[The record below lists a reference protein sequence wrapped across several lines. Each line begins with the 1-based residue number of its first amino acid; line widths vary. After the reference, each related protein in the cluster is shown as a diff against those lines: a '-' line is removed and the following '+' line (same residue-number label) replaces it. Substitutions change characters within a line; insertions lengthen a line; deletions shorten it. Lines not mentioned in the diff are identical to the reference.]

1 MNRLVLVNKK
11 LYAVGFSWHSI
22 ASKKQLPSTSTE
34 YFDVITLNGKQQFGT
49 ALTDK
54 NEQFLNASCLATAMD
69 FPEPFFGVFKLV
81 DAIENKEI
89 YWLFA
94 KDKENILGLGDFV
107 CHSQEELQKTIET
120 IKSFSAKGIEPI
132 FFDTVE
138 ESVDFLSK
146 QLKTKKF
153 FNNSKIHP
161 LYRSKKQSKQLKAVI
176 AVSLVFI
183 GLTFG
188 LMRYLDIRSLEQ
200 LQEAALFSK
209 QSMENKIAD
218 IRKNSQ
224 KYFPMNWK
232 KNNYPL
238 DVYNVCKPV
247 LFSLPVNEFGWALEK
262 GVCTPKEATSYWK
275 HEKQAS
281 FINLPFNGEL
291 TKPQEVTAKHEIA
304 EIKLVQSDVLHT
316 QLLHQEEATKLMY
329 QLTQNMGANLT
340 LTFDK
345 KDIKEF
351 KELKFS
357 IQAPF
362 CKAKYEWKSV
372 PSNLIL
378 SDSLFHALNSIPSL
392 SVQAIEYN
400 NGQWSVKGD
409 LYVQ

>member
-1 MNRLVLVNKK
+1 MNRLVLIDKK
-11 LYAVGFSWHSI
+11 LYVVGFTWHSI
-22 ASKKQLPSTSTE
+22 SSKKQIPGTGTE
-34 YFDVITLNGKQQFGT
+34 YFDVLTLNGKKQFGT

-54 NEQFLNASCLATAMD
+54 NERFLSASSLATSIN
-69 FPEPFFGVFKLV
+69 FQEPFVGVFKLI
-81 DAIENKEI
+81 DATENKEI

-107 CHSQEELQKTIET
+107 CHSKEELRKKLDDL
-120 IKSFSAKGIEPI
+120 KSFNPKLEPVVL
-132 FFDTVE
+132 DTVD
-138 ESVDFLSK
+138 ESVNFLAK
-146 QLKTKKF
+146 QLQTKKF
-153 FNNSKIHP
+153 LNKSKVYP
-161 LYRSKKQSKQLKAVI
+161 LYRSKKQTKQIKIILFA
-176 AVSLVFI
+176 SFVFI
-183 GLTFG
+183 GFFFG
-188 LMRYLDIRSLEQ
+188 VMRYLDIRSLQQ

-209 QSMENKIAD
+209 QSMENKIMD

-224 KYFPMNWK
+224 KYFPMDWK

-238 DVYNVCKPV
+238 DVYNTCKPV

-262 GVCTPKEATSYWK
+262 GICTPKEITSYWK

-291 TKPQEVTAKHEIA
+291 TKPQEVVAKHETA
-304 EIKLVQSDVLHT
+304 EIKLVQSDVPHT

-345 KDIKEF
+345 KDVKEF

-362 CKAKYEWKSV
+362 LKAKFEWKSI
-372 PSNLIL
+372 PSSLII
-378 SDSLFHALNSIPSL
+378 SDSLFQALNSIPSL
-392 SVQAIEYN
+392 SIQRIEYN
-400 NGQWSVKGD
+400 NGQWSIKGD

>member
-22 ASKKQLPSTSTE
+22 SSKKQIPQSCTE

-54 NEQFLNASCLATAMD
+54 NEQFLNASCLATAID
-69 FPEPFFGVFKLV
+69 FPEPFFGVFKLIDV
-81 DAIENKEI
+81 IENKEI

-107 CHSQEELQKTIET
+107 CHSQEELQKAIET
-120 IKSFSAKGIEPI
+120 IKSFKSFEPI
-132 FFDTVE
+132 FFDTVD
-138 ESVDFLSK
+138 ESVDFLSN
-146 QLKTKKF
+146 QLKTKKIL
-153 FNNSKIHP
+153 NKSKIHP
-161 LYRSKKQSKQLKAVI
+161 LYSSKKQSRQIKI
-176 AVSLVFI
+176 ALVSSFVFI
-183 GLTFG
+183 GLVFG
-188 LMRYLDIRSLEQ
+188 IMRYLDIRSLEQ

-209 QSMENKIAD
+209 QSMENKIMD

-224 KYFPMNWK
+224 KYFPMDWK

-247 LFSLPVNEFGWALEK
+247 LFSLPINQFGWALEK
-262 GVCTPKEATSYWK
+262 GVCTPKEATSFWK

-345 KDIKEF
+345 KDVKEF

-362 CKAKYEWKSV
+362 LKAKYEWKSV
-372 PSNLIL
+372 PSSLIL
-378 SDSLFHALNSIPSL
+378 SDSLFQALNSIPSL
-392 SVQAIEYN
+392 SIQTIEYN

>member
-1 MNRLVLVNKK
+1 MNRLVLIDKK
-11 LYAVGFSWHSI
+11 LYVVGFTWHTVT
-22 ASKKQLPSTSTE
+22 SKKQIPETCTE
-34 YFDVITLNGKQQFGT
+34 YFDVLTLNGKKQFGT

-54 NEQFLNASCLATAMD
+54 NERFLSASSLATSIN
-69 FPEPFFGVFKLV
+69 FQEPFVGVFKLI
-81 DAIENKEI
+81 DATENKEI

-107 CHSQEELQKTIET
+107 CHSKEELRKKLDDL
-120 IKSFSAKGIEPI
+120 KSFNPKLEPVV
-132 FFDTVE
+132 FDTVD
-138 ESVDFLSK
+138 ESVNFLAK
-146 QLKTKKF
+146 QLQTKKF
-153 FNNSKIHP
+153 LNKSKVYP
-161 LYRSKKQSKQLKAVI
+161 LYRSKKQTKQIRIVLFA
-176 AVSLVFI
+176 SFVFI
-183 GLTFG
+183 GFFFG
-188 LMRYLDIRSLEQ
+188 VMRYLDIRSLQQ

-209 QSMENKIAD
+209 QSMENKIMD

-224 KYFPMNWK
+224 KYFPMDWK

-238 DVYNVCKPV
+238 DVYNTCKPV

-262 GVCTPKEATSYWK
+262 GICTPKEITSYWK

-281 FINLPFNGEL
+281 FINLPFDGKL
-291 TKPQEVTAKHEIA
+291 TKPQEVVAKHEIA
-304 EIKLVQSDVLHT
+304 EIKLVQTDVPHT

-329 QLTQNMGANLT
+329 QITQNMGANLT

-345 KDIKEF
+345 KDVKEF

-362 CKAKYEWKSV
+362 LKAKYEWKSV
-372 PSNLIL
+372 PSSLII
-378 SDSLFHALNSIPSL
+378 SDSLFEVLNSIPSL
-392 SVQAIEYN
+392 SVQTIEYN

>member
-1 MNRLVLVNKK
+1 MNRLVLINKK

-22 ASKKQLPSTSTE
+22 SSKKQIPQSSTE
-34 YFDVITLNGKQQFGT
+34 YFDVLTLNGKQQFGT
-49 ALTDK
+49 ALTNK

-69 FPEPFFGVFKLV
+69 FPEPFFGVFKLI
-81 DAIENKEI
+81 DAVENKEI

-94 KDKENILGLGDFV
+94 KEKENILGLGDFV
-107 CHSQEELQKTIET
+107 CHSQEELQNTIET
-120 IKSFSAKGIEPI
+120 IKKFKSFEPI
-132 FFDTVE
+132 FFDTVD
-138 ESVDFLSK
+138 ESVDFLAR
-146 QLKTKKF
+146 QLKIKKF
-153 FNNSKIHP
+153 FNKSKIHA
-161 LYRSKKQSKQLKAVI
+161 LYRSKKQSKQIKVVA

-188 LMRYLDIRSLEQ
+188 LMRYLDIKSLEQ

-218 IRKNSQ
+218 IRMNSQ
-224 KYFPMNWK
+224 KYFPMDWK

-304 EIKLVQSDVLHT
+304 EISLVQSDVLHT
-316 QLLHQEEATKLMY
+316 QLLHQDEATKLMY

-340 LTFDK
+340 LIFDK
-345 KDIKEF
+345 KDVKEF

-362 CKAKYEWKSV
+362 LKAKYEWKSV

-378 SDSLFHALNSIPSL
+378 SDSLFQALNAIPSL
-392 SVQAIEYN
+392 SVTAIEYSN
-400 NGQWSVKGD
+400 EQWGIKGD